1 MAYEHKSA
9 WIDLVVA
16 LAGYGVYLAVVLS
29 RAGGAPLA
37 EVAYTGP
44 LLVSIGAAI
53 AAGIVL
59 RIAVGVI
66 KRDTATD
73 ERDREI
79 GRFGDHIGQS
89 FVIVGAVAAMA
100 LALLE
105 AGHFWIANAVYLCF
119 VLSASLAAAARIAA
133 YQRGLHAW

>member
-16 LAGYGVYLAVVLS
+16 LAVYGVYLAVVLT
-29 RAGGAPLA
+29 RADGTPLA
-37 EVAYTGP
+37 EVAYAGP
-44 LLVSIGAAI
+44 LLWSIGAAI
-53 AAGIVL
+53 VANIVL

-66 KRDTATD
+66 RRDTATD
-73 ERDREI
+73 ERDRQI

-89 FVIVGAVAAMA
+89 FVIIGALAAMA
-100 LALLE
+100 LAMLE

-119 VLSASLAAAARIAA
+119 VLSASLAAVARIAA